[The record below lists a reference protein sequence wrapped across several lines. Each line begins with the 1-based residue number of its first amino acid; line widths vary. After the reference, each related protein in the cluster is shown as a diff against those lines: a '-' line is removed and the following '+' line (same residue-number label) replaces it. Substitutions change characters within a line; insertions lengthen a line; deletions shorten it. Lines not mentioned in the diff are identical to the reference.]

1 MVISQCGAKR
11 QLIQALALILFVCS
25 CANNE
30 TNQNNDERSWNLL
43 GGSYLKTGEMLSW
56 NGYWI
61 EAYKDSVTQNC
72 KVLLVHKGD
81 NKTITDSLII
91 GTLSEDMVLDYGTLR
106 VNDKW
111 NPEIVA
117 VFIDRD
123 SMQSVVKA
131 WRGNSGTGKFESIP
145 ALNISRG
152 QTRE

>member
-1 MVISQCGAKR
+1 MVHR
-11 QLIQALALILFVCS
+11 
-25 CANNE
+25 
-30 TNQNNDERSWNLL
+30 
-43 GGSYLKTGEMLSW
+43 
-56 NGYWI
+56 
-61 EAYKDSVTQNC
+61 
-72 KVLLVHKGD
+72 GD

-117 VFIDRD
+117 VFIERD

-131 WRGNSGTGKFESIP
+131 WRGNSGTGKFESIS